1 MKRMHDCIVISD
13 FNSGT
18 FSGLLNNDPGS
29 PEIKVV
35 DTPFDQVERVLT
47 DPGMDCW
54 KSKPDIAF
62 VWTMPEKISPSFGKA
77 IDMGKTDI
85 NDVLEDVDRYCAMV
99 IAASKRVKYMFHP
112 AWLFLSGAKAS
123 GLADMRHNS
132 GVSDILMQMNLRLNK
147 RLSETDNIYVLDSQ
161 KWVNAA
167 GIKKAYNPKLWYMG
181 KIAFGS
187 EVFKA
192 AVNDLKTAIVSLSG
206 GSKKIIILDLDDTLW
221 GGIVGDAG
229 WENITL
235 GGHDGEGE
243 SFVDFQKSLL
253 SLKNRGVLLAVVS
266 KNEEKIALEAIEKH
280 PEMRI
285 KKSDLAGWRINWDD
299 KAKNISELVSE
310 LNLGLQSVVFI
321 DDNPAERD
329 RVRAAL
335 PEVLVPEWPDDK
347 MLYKQALMSL
357 NCFDTAVLSKEDLM
371 RSEDY
376 LRTKHR
382 ETLKKEAPSF
392 EEWLKN
398 LGLKVKIE
406 EFGGANAQR
415 TVQLL
420 NKTNQMNLSTRR
432 MSQQEIEDWLK
443 DGDRNMW
450 VFSVSDR
457 LGDSGL
463 TGILSIELDGE
474 DARIVDFVLSCRVMG
489 RHVEDVMLHKAV
501 GYSRSVKALRLS
513 AEYLETPKNK
523 PCYNYF
529 SGLRFFKM
537 RGDKTFVLDLK
548 GSFPAPDNIEVIG

>member
-1 MKRMHDCIVISD
+1 MKSRQNCILVSD

-18 FSGLLNNDPGS
+18 FSGLLNNDPGY
-29 PEIKVV
+29 PAINVI
-35 DTPFDQVERVLT
+35 DAPFDQVERVLM
-47 DPGMDCW
+47 DADMDCW
-54 KSKPDIAF
+54 KRNPDIAF
-62 VWTMPEKISPSFGKA
+62 VWTMPEKMSASFGKA
-77 IDMGKTDI
+77 IDLGSADI
-85 NDVLEDVDRYCAMV
+85 NDVLEDVDRYCEMALS
-99 IAASKRVKYMFHP
+99 ASRRVKYMFHP
-112 AWLFLSGAKAS
+112 TWLFLSGTRGSA
-123 GLADMRHNS
+123 LTDMRHNS
-132 GVSDILMQMNLRLNK
+132 GLSDILMQMNLRLSK
-147 RLSETDNIYVLDSQ
+147 RLSEASNIYIFDAQ

-167 GIKKAYNPKLWYMG
+167 GVKKAYNPKLWYMG

-192 AVNDLKTAIVSLSG
+192 AVHDLKSAVVSLFG
-206 GSKKIIILDLDDTLW
+206 GSRKLIILDLDDTLW
-221 GGIVGDAG
+221 GGIVGDVG
-229 WENITL
+229 WENIVL

-243 SFVDFQKSLL
+243 SFVDFQKALL
-253 SLKNRGVLLAVVS
+253 ALKNRGVLLAVVS
-266 KNEEKIALEAIEKH
+266 KNEEQVALEAIEKH

-285 KKSDLAGWRINWDD
+285 KKADLSGWRINWDD

-347 MLYKQALMSL
+347 MLYKQELMSL
-357 NCFDTAVLSKEDLM
+357 NCFDAPVISKEDLL
-371 RSEDY
+371 RSDDY
-376 LRTKHR
+376 LLRKQREDLKRT
-382 ETLKKEAPSF
+382 APSL

-398 LGLKVKIE
+398 LGLKVRIE
-406 EFGGANAQR
+406 EFGGANVQR

-432 MSQQEIEDWLK
+432 MSQQEIEEWVK
-443 DGDRNMW
+443 GAGRKMW

-463 TGILSIELDGE
+463 TGILSIESVGE
-474 DARIVDFVLSCRVMG
+474 DAKIVDFVLSCRVMG
-489 RHVEDVMLHKAV
+489 RHVEDVMLHKAAE
-501 GYSRSVKALRLS
+501 YSRSAKALRLS

-529 SGLRFFKM
+529 SGVRSFKM
-537 RGDKTFVLDLK
+537 RDEKTFVLDLK

>member
-1 MKRMHDCIVISD
+1 MKSGQNCILISD
-13 FNSGT
+13 FNPGT
-18 FSGLLNNDPGS
+18 FSGLLNNDPGYPAIS
-29 PEIKVV
+29 VV
-35 DTPFDQVERVLT
+35 DTPFDQVERVLM

-54 KSKPDIAF
+54 KSKPDTAF
-62 VWTMPEKISPSFGKA
+62 VWTLPEKISPSFGKA

-85 NDVLEDVDRYCAMV
+85 NDVLEEVDRYCAMV
-99 IAASKRVKYMFHP
+99 ISASKRVKYMFHP
-112 AWLFLSGAKAS
+112 TWLFLSGAKAS
-123 GLADMRHNS
+123 ALTDMRHNS
-132 GVSDILMQMNLRLNK
+132 GPSDILMQMNLRLSR
-147 RLSETDNIYVLDSQ
+147 RLSEANNIYVLDSQ

-192 AVNDLKTAIVSLSG
+192 AVHDLKAAIVSLSG
-206 GSKKIIILDLDDTLW
+206 GSKKLIILDLDDTLW
-221 GGIVGDAG
+221 GGIVGDVG
-229 WENITL
+229 WENIAL

-243 SFVDFQKSLL
+243 SFVDFQKGLL

-266 KNEEKIALEAIEKH
+266 KNEESIALEAIEKH

-285 KKSDLAGWRINWDD
+285 KKSDLSGWRINWDD

-335 PEVLVPEWPDDK
+335 PEVFVPDWPDDK
-347 MLYKQALMSL
+347 MLYKQELMSL
-357 NCFDTAVLSKEDLM
+357 NCFDIPVVSKEDLL

-376 LRTKHR
+376 MLTKQRDELKRT
-382 ETLKKEAPSF
+382 APSL
-392 EEWLKN
+392 EEWLKK
-398 LGLKVKIE
+398 LGLKVKTE
-406 EFGGANAQR
+406 EFGGANVQR

-432 MSQQEIEDWLK
+432 MSQQEIEDWLRGGNRK
-443 DGDRNMW
+443 MW

-463 TGILSIELDGE
+463 TGILSIELDGA
-474 DARIVDFVLSCRVMG
+474 DARIIDFVLSCRVMG

-501 GYSRSVKALRLS
+501 EYSKAAKALKLS
-513 AEYLETPKNK
+513 AEYMETPKNK

-529 SGLRFFKM
+529 SGIRSFKM
-537 RGDKTFVLDLK
+537 NADKTFVLDLK
-548 GSFPAPDNIEVIG
+548 SSFPAPDNIEVIG

>member
-1 MKRMHDCIVISD
+1 MVSD

-18 FSGLLNNDPGS
+18 FSGLLNNDPGY
-29 PEIKVV
+29 PAINVI
-35 DTPFDQVERVLT
+35 DAPFDQVERVLM
-47 DPGMDCW
+47 DADMDCW
-54 KSKPDIAF
+54 KRNPDIAF
-62 VWTMPEKISPSFGKA
+62 VWTMPEKMSASFGKA
-77 IDMGKTDI
+77 IDLGSADI
-85 NDVLEDVDRYCAMV
+85 NDVLEDVDRYCEMALS
-99 IAASKRVKYMFHP
+99 ASRRVKYMFHP
-112 AWLFLSGAKAS
+112 TWLFLSGTRGSA
-123 GLADMRHNS
+123 LTDMRHNS
-132 GVSDILMQMNLRLNK
+132 GLSDILMQMNLRLSK
-147 RLSETDNIYVLDSQ
+147 RLSEASNIYIFDAQ

-167 GIKKAYNPKLWYMG
+167 GVKKAYNPKLWYMG

-192 AVNDLKTAIVSLSG
+192 AVHDLKSAVVSLFG
-206 GSKKIIILDLDDTLW
+206 GSRKLIILDLDDTLW
-221 GGIVGDAG
+221 GGIVGDVG
-229 WENITL
+229 WENIVL

-243 SFVDFQKSLL
+243 SFVDFQKALL
-253 SLKNRGVLLAVVS
+253 ALKNRGVLLAVVS
-266 KNEEKIALEAIEKH
+266 KNEEQVALEAIEKH

-285 KKSDLAGWRINWDD
+285 KKADLSGWRINWDD

-347 MLYKQALMSL
+347 MLYKQELMSL
-357 NCFDTAVLSKEDLM
+357 NCFDAPVISKEDLL
-371 RSEDY
+371 RSDDY
-376 LRTKHR
+376 LLRKQREDLKRT
-382 ETLKKEAPSF
+382 APSL

-398 LGLKVKIE
+398 LGLKVRIE
-406 EFGGANAQR
+406 EFGGANVQR

-432 MSQQEIEDWLK
+432 MSQQEIEEWVK
-443 DGDRNMW
+443 GAGRKMW

-463 TGILSIELDGE
+463 TGILSIESVGE
-474 DARIVDFVLSCRVMG
+474 DAKIVDFVLSCRVMG
-489 RHVEDVMLHKAV
+489 RHVEDVMLHKAAE
-501 GYSRSVKALRLS
+501 YSRSAKALRLS

-529 SGLRFFKM
+529 SGVRSFKM
-537 RGDKTFVLDLK
+537 RDEKTFVLDLK